1 MFATSQHA
9 HFIGI
14 GGIGMSGIAEIL
26 LNQKMKVSGS
36 DLRRSP
42 VTDRLASLGAII
54 YEGHEAGH
62 VAGATVVVASSAVR
76 PDNPEVVE
84 ARARKVPVIQRAE
97 MLAEL
102 MRLKYGIAIA
112 GMHGK
117 TTTTSMVASVLS
129 AGGLDPTVVVGG
141 RVDALGSNARLGT
154 TQYLVAEADESDRS
168 FLKLSP
174 ILAVVTNL
182 DREHMDCYADMEDV
196 ERAFLDF
203 MDRVPFYG
211 AVTACLDNPLLAAIL
226 PRARRRVF
234 TYGLDRAA
242 DYRLD
247 PLSAKDGAFSRFQ
260 VITAAATLGPF
271 ELHVPGRHN
280 VLNATAAVAVAHQ
293 LEITPDRIA
302 DGLRNFRGVD
312 RRFQLRGSGRGV
324 AVVDDYGHH
333 PTEIRA
339 TLAAARECGYKRIH
353 VVFQPHRYTRTADL
367 MDQFAG
373 AFSDADSL
381 FVLPIYAASEQP
393 IPGVTAER
401 LAGRIEGPRVQFV
414 PDFPAAIE
422 AVTAQAAEGDL
433 ILTLG
438 AGSVSQLA
446 PQIVNALGQA
456 G

>member
-1 MFATSQHA
+1 
-9 HFIGI
+9 
-14 GGIGMSGIAEIL
+14 
-26 LNQKMKVSGS
+26 
-36 DLRRSP
+36 
-42 VTDRLASLGAII
+42 
-54 YEGHEAGH
+54 
-62 VAGATVVVASSAVR
+62 
-76 PDNPEVVE
+76 
-84 ARARKVPVIQRAE
+84 
-97 MLAEL
+97 
-102 MRLKYGIAIA
+102 
-112 GMHGK
+112 
-117 TTTTSMVASVLS
+117 
-129 AGGLDPTVVVGG
+129 
-141 RVDALGSNARLGT
+141 
-154 TQYLVAEADESDRS
+154 
-168 FLKLSP
+168 
-174 ILAVVTNL
+174 
-182 DREHMDCYADMEDV
+182 
-196 ERAFLDF
+196 
-203 MDRVPFYG
+203 
-211 AVTACLDNPLLAAIL
+211 
-226 PRARRRVF
+226 
-234 TYGLDRAA
+234 
-242 DYRLD
+242 
-247 PLSAKDGAFSRFQ
+247 
-260 VITAAATLGPF
+260 
-271 ELHVPGRHN
+271 VPGRHN
-280 VLNATAAVAVAHQ
+280 VLNATAAVAIAHQ

-373 AFSDADSL
+373 AFSDADTL

-401 LAGRIEGPRVQFV
+401 LAGRIEGPRVQYV

-456 G
+456 S